1 VSLDQKQVERLLAI
15 VNEERLK
22 EDEIPVGTVQRI
34 EKALE
39 ICSRNL
45 DNLTKLRYRELI
57 GEDEFLRQRQALV
70 QEQIKLR
77 ERLDQL
83 KTEQWIAPSRKL
95 ILFRNRAVF
104 WLAHGSAGE
113 KRLILSTI
121 GSHLSLKS
129 KKLSID
135 AKEPFRVIKKK
146 GDSFDWQRVVNDVRT
161 FFRENPGYVIP
172 ELPEPRLDSLP
183 SN

>member
-1 VSLDQKQVERLLAI
+1 
-15 VNEERLK
+15 
-22 EDEIPVGTVQRI
+22 VGTVERI

-39 ICSRNL
+39 SCSRNL

-57 GEDEFLRQRQALV
+57 GDDEFLHQRQALV

-77 ERLDQL
+77 ERLNQL

-95 ILFRNRAVF
+95 ILFSNRAVF

-135 AKEPFRVIKKK
+135 AKEPFQVIKKK
-146 GDSFDWQRVVNDVRT
+146 GDSSDWQRVVNDVRT
-161 FFRENPGYVIP
+161 FFRENPGFEIP
-172 ELPEPRLDSLP
+172 ELPEPRLDS
-183 SN
+183 SSAG